1 MSTSTERVSSNR
13 SQVNKAAASGW
24 MGSALEYYD
33 FFVYGSAA
41 ALFFPQ
47 LFFPKGNPTV
57 AIMTSLATYAVGFL
71 ARPFG
76 AFFLGHWGDRHGRK
90 SVLVFS
96 MILMGISTACV
107 GLLPTY
113 EQIGVWAP
121 AMLIVLRLVQGFALG
136 GEQPGANSMVLEH
149 APFGRRGFYGSFI
162 AQGTQAGQIL
172 AAGVFLP
179 LLHFM
184 PQQMFYSIGWR
195 IPFLFSVAIVIVGLF
210 VRRKVDET
218 PEFTKEVRS
227 GQVSKA
233 PILETFRFAWPDM
246 LRIIG
251 MALAYVVPATITVFG
266 AAYAAQPA
274 YGIGFP
280 KELFLWIP
288 VLGNVIAV
296 ITIPF
301 AGILSDKIGRRP
313 TFVVGMICSG
323 IATVL
328 YLYAIS
334 IHSMMLTFI
343 VSMIA
348 WGVVYQGY
356 NAIVPSF
363 WPELFPT
370 RFRVAGNAIS
380 HNIGVVLG
388 SFIPI
393 LLVAVAPPGSSNI
406 PLKVGSIAFAVACL
420 SAFAAWSARETYRIR
435 MEDLGNKHAVPVD
448 EIEYERIRIEA
459 SRKMPSSQPF
469 AEGHGH
475 S

>member
-1 MSTSTERVSSNR
+1 MSTSMQRASDGK

-33 FFVYGSAA
+33 FFVYGTAA

-47 LFFPKGNPTV
+47 LFFPQDDPVV
-57 AIMTSLATYAVGFL
+57 AIITSLATYAVGFV

-76 AFFLGHWGDRHGRK
+76 ALFLGHWGDRYGRK

-96 MILMGISTACV
+96 MILMGVSTTCV

-121 AMLIVLRLVQGFALG
+121 ATLIVLRLIQGFALG
-136 GEQPGANSMVLEH
+136 GEQPGANSMILEH
-149 APFGRRGFYGSFI
+149 APLGRRGFYGSFV

-172 AAGVFLP
+172 AAGVFIP

-184 PQQMFYSIGWR
+184 PEPMFYSIGWR
-195 IPFLFSVAIVIVGLF
+195 IPFLLSVAIVILGIF

-218 PEFTKEVRS
+218 PEFKRQMQS
-227 GQVSKA
+227 GRMAKA
-233 PILETFRFAWPDM
+233 PVLETFRFAWPDM
-246 LRIIG
+246 LRVTG

-274 YGIGFP
+274 YGIGFS

-288 VLGNVIAV
+288 VLGNIIAV

-301 AGILSDKIGRRP
+301 VGSLSDKIGRRP
-313 TFVVGMICSG
+313 TFIAGMLLSG
-323 IATVL
+323 LATVL

-334 IHSMMLTFI
+334 IHSVALMFT
-343 VSMIA
+343 VAMIA
-348 WGVVYQGY
+348 WGILYQGY

-363 WPELFPT
+363 WPE
-370 RFRVAGNAIS
+370 

-406 PLKVGSIAFAVACL
+406 PLKVGAIAFAVACL
-420 SAFAAWSARETYRIR
+420 AAFAAWSARETYRIR
-435 MEDLGNKHAVPVD
+435 MEDLGDKHAVPVD
-448 EIEYERIRIEA
+448 ADEYERMRKAA
-459 SRKMPSSQPF
+459 SRK
-469 AEGHGH
+469 EGA
-475 S
+475 